1 MNSVKYL
8 VKIFF
13 VCVGFAQKSNI
24 YSHQSI
30 RYNSAIS
37 LYNNQQYKSAQ
48 LIFQTVKSSTSDS
61 FLKSNATYYIA
72 NCAVRLN
79 QPNAEFLL
87 ESFTRDYPS
96 STKRNSAY
104 FEIANYY
111 FKTSK
116 YAYACKWYE
125 KV

>member
-13 VCVGFAQKSNI
+13 IFFVYVGFAQKSNI

-61 FLKSNATYYIA
+61 FLKSNATYYIPYIIKI
-72 NCAVRLN
+72 
-79 QPNAEFLL
+79 QPK
-87 ESFTRDYPS
+87 SY
-96 STKRNSAY
+96 K
-104 FEIANYY
+104 
-111 FKTSK
+111 
-116 YAYACKWYE
+116 
-125 KV
+125 